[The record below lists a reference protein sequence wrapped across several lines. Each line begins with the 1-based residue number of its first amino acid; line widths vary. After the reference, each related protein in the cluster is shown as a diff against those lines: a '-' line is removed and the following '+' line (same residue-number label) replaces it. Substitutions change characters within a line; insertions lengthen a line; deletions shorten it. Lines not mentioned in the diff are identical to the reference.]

1 MKIYVSSQNFHFHI
15 IISYD
20 KQIWEADIV
29 THYWAYARS
38 PTIYNTFSLSIQ
50 FF

>member
-15 IISYD
+15 IISYNKLTLEED
-20 KQIWEADIV
+20 RV